1 MVKHKY
7 PRDLYLILRRR
18 WRGEPLSE
26 GWPRADLPEKAVL
39 DELLD
44 VCYHASLMTEEGRP
58 TNFRVAFISQSV
70 SVSPPRQYPIPLEPI
85 MRYPLGQP
93 VPFTVEELRQLAPVA
108 DPRQVMIAVEAVKE
122 GNQQRLYIYALIDV
136 GMALWEMGRHERIS
150 GVASPSVL
158 VVASTRPGELSICRG
173 DHPVIRLRG
182 GDVVSPLRSVLYRGP
197 IAQFF
202 ADATDQLIEEAIQRS
217 GLPTS
222 RIRRDEQDDG
232 RDFAHLNFIEYIL
245 LCTAE
250 LRHGGALLFVPENIA
265 DNDSRLLENV
275 SLKYRLPSTR
285 PRDALLTAMAVRLE
299 HNDLYE
305 QLHERSRV
313 SRGQLEDLEALDWNQ
328 REYEDTARD
337 AARFIASLT
346 AVDGAVILT
355 DKLRIIG
362 FGGEVRVSAPGTDTI
377 YHATNEAGTQGTAA
391 PFTSYGTR
399 HRSSFRFVEGMHPAV
414 AFILSQDGGV
424 KAATQVGGR
433 VVMWS
438 YFEVGYTMAF
448 S

>member
-1 MVKHKY
+1 
-7 PRDLYLILRRR
+7 
-18 WRGEPLSE
+18 
-26 GWPRADLPEKAVL
+26 
-39 DELLD
+39 
-44 VCYHASLMTEEGRP
+44 
-58 TNFRVAFISQSV
+58 
-70 SVSPPRQYPIPLEPI
+70 
-85 MRYPLGQP
+85 
-93 VPFTVEELRQLAPVA
+93 
-108 DPRQVMIAVEAVKE
+108 
-122 GNQQRLYIYALIDV
+122 
-136 GMALWEMGRHERIS
+136 
-150 GVASPSVL
+150 
-158 VVASTRPGELSICRG
+158 
-173 DHPVIRLRG
+173 
-182 GDVVSPLRSVLYRGP
+182 LYRGP